1 MFVIFRSDTA
11 SYAAPWCAPP
21 RVPPNVKG
29 QMTWQLEDE
38 CRAMPVADGGM
49 RLVPHIF
56 ASIVATA
63 GIHLIIVLRTR
74 HHRAQHRTYWQMT
87 RTPTPQL
94 PISKVTR
101 RSHHLPRSS
110 VSRRHGIVTITE
122 ESGEK
127 HKEPRGVSL
136 QRNHRRNSLLMGG
149 PSTDFACRTFPLI
162 LLACERTIGCTDALP
177 V

>member
-1 MFVIFRSDTA
+1 MKNKWLLNGTRRADHAIRRRRHRQQMFVIFATF
-11 SYAAPWCAPP
+11 
-21 RVPPNVKG
+21 
-29 QMTWQLEDE
+29 
-38 CRAMPVADGGM
+38 

-110 VSRRHGIVTITE
+110 VSRRHWIVTITE